1 MYGRR
6 LDPASVA
13 APFGR
18 IISRSRLRGAV
29 APLEE
34 SWTAAARRVLPAMR
48 AWRSTIHQ
56 EPELSFQERHTR
68 DTIAAALKELD
79 IPYRTF
85 PDFPAV
91 VGTIH
96 EDASGPTVAIRADM
110 DALPVT
116 EATGL
121 PFASRFPGRMHAC
134 GHDVHMAC
142 ALGAAAMLSRRGR
155 IPTGPI
161 RLLFQPA
168 EEDGLEG
175 GAAPLIKLGALE
187 KPHVD
192 YVVGQ
197 HVEPNIPLGTVGW
210 FVGPMM
216 AAADSFKIT
225 VIGHG
230 GHAALPHQGPDAVV
244 IASEI
249 VTGLQ
254 ALVSRVRNPLD
265 PVVISVGS
273 IHGGTRHNIL
283 PAEVVLE
290 GTVRT
295 FRPETRDLME
305 ASIRRRV
312 RALAA
317 SLGARVRIVYDR
329 GYPALVNPAEPT
341 RTIARAL
348 AIELGRDHVVE
359 VEHPMM
365 GAEDFA
371 RYLEKR
377 PGTFLQLGVGLAR
390 QPTSLHSATFAPDE
404 RALVVG
410 AATLATAATAVQ
422 RERP

>member
-1 MYGRR
+1 M
-6 LDPASVA
+6 
-13 APFGR
+13 
-18 IISRSRLRGAV
+18 
-29 APLEE
+29 APLDEP
-34 SWTAAARRVLPAMR
+34 WTAAARRVLPAMR

-56 EPELSFQERHTR
+56 DPELSFQERHTR
-68 DTIAAALKELD
+68 DTIVGALKELD

-85 PDFPAV
+85 SELPAV
-91 VGTIH
+91 IGTIN
-96 EDASGPTVAIRADM
+96 EDARGPTVALRADM
-110 DALPVT
+110 DGLPVT

-121 PFASRFPGRMHAC
+121 PFASRTPGRMHAC

-142 ALGAAAMLSRRGR
+142 VLGAAAILARRGR
-155 IPTGPI
+155 TPTGPI

-175 GAAPLIKLGALE
+175 GAAPLIRLGGLE

-192 YVVGQ
+192 FVLGQ

-230 GHAALPHQGPDAVV
+230 GHAALPHQGPDAIV
-244 IASEI
+244 IASEV
-249 VTGLQ
+249 VTGMQ

-273 IHGGTRHNIL
+273 FHGGTRHNIL
-283 PAEVVLE
+283 PSEVVLE

-295 FRPETRDLME
+295 FRPETRDMME
-305 ASIRRRV
+305 EVIRRRV
-312 RALAA
+312 RSIAA
-317 SLGARVRIVYDR
+317 SLGARVRIEYHR
-329 GYPALVNPAEPT
+329 GYPALVNPPEPT

-348 AIELGRDHVVE
+348 EIELGRDHVVE

-365 GAEDFA
+365 GAEDFS
-371 RYLEKR
+371 RYLERR
-377 PGTFLQLGVGLAR
+377 PGTFLQLGVGLPR
-390 QPTSLHSATFAPDE
+390 QAASLHSATFAPDE
-404 RALVVG
+404 RSLVVG
-410 AATLATAATAVQ
+410 AATLAAAAAAVQ
-422 RERP
+422 RGLP